1 MSNLILSDEQFRVY
15 NELVEFI
22 TTSKERELILIGYAG
37 TGKTTLVTKF
47 ITDVINSRL
56 LNKIAIA
63 APTHKAVG
71 IIKNKLYTEE
81 NLSKGKNIH
90 RSLEIT
96 TIHRLL
102 NYKNYIDTNGSKYFA
117 KSKVETH
124 WNIYNLIIVDECSML
139 NNQVIGDIKEE
150 LDKDKNSKVKVI
162 YVGDPAQLPPV
173 NQGTSRIF
181 ERNLR
186 KLFLEKIIRTNNN
199 DIVNISNSHRKWILS
214 GNDKDMP
221 VLGDYDSKNVNLFP
235 NKEYIE
241 WLNTFINNIKE
252 EELDEKND
260 ISTSDFNSN
269 IILTWTNKKCE
280 LYNDYIRKQIFK
292 KKVLNKFEEGE
303 LLIFSDYYRIKEED
317 NTNNSSNSKEK
328 NYINFYTSEQVKLY
342 EINESRYV
350 FEQNFTNIV
359 FNNKNEKIRM
369 KTLSLENSNIIN
381 EINKIF
387 LEGLSKLNTI
397 ISEPIMIYEMFVKK
411 INNEEEFK
419 NIFLKYKKKLEIGF
433 YKLRKSKI
441 EENMKYI
448 KNISNNL
455 FEMNKLVNQ
464 FWLKN
469 KNANQ
474 GTDNNDLI
482 KIICIHEKSESKYN
496 QIIKDGTDILI
507 ILKELIY
514 KNISKLTIDNLAK
527 CDYITEIDSKIN
539 KVWNYWNE
547 NIVDTFAQ
555 LNYGYCIT
563 VHKSQGSTF
572 KNVFIDIFDIFEN
585 NNKDETLKCLYTAIT
600 RCSES
605 LYLLV

>member
-1 MSNLILSDEQFRVY
+1 MSNLILSDEQFKIY
-15 NELVEFI
+15 NQLVEFL
-22 TTSKERELILIGYAG
+22 SNNEKEMILIGYAG

-71 IIKNKLYTEE
+71 IIKNKLYTDD
-81 NLSKGKNIH
+81 NLNKNIH
-90 RSLEIT
+90 RNLEIT

-102 NYKNYIDTNGSKYFA
+102 NYKNYIDVNGSKYFA

-124 WNIYNLIIVDECSML
+124 WNIYNLIVVDECSML
-139 NNQVIGDIKEE
+139 NNQIISDIKEE
-150 LDKDKNSKVKVI
+150 LDKERNSKVKVI

-173 NQGTSRIF
+173 NQGTSKIF
-181 ERNLR
+181 ERNIK
-186 KLFLEKIIRTNNN
+186 KLYLEKIIRTNNN

-221 VLGDYDSKNVNLFP
+221 ILGEYDSKNVNLYP
-235 NKEYIE
+235 NKDYID
-241 WLNTFINNIKE
+241 WLNRFIDNIKE
-252 EELDEKND
+252 EEEKSND
-260 ISTSDFNSN
+260 ISINDFNSN
-269 IILTWTNKKCE
+269 IILTWTNRKCE
-280 LYNDYIRKQIFK
+280 QYNEYIRKKIFN

-303 LLIFSDYYRIKEED
+303 LLIFNDYYRVLVKKDSIENKEKD
-317 NTNNSSNSKEK
+317 K

-342 EINESRYV
+342 EISESRYI
-350 FEQNFTNIV
+350 FEQNFTNII
-359 FNNKNEKIRM
+359 FNNKNGHEKTRIR
-369 KTLSLENSNIIN
+369 TLSLENSNIIN

-387 LEGLSKLNTI
+387 LEGLNKLNTL
-397 ISEPIMIYEMFVKK
+397 ISEPIIIYEMMVKK
-411 INNEEEFK
+411 ISNEEEFK
-419 NIFLKYKKKLEIGF
+419 NQFIKYKKKLEIGF
-433 YKLRKSKI
+433 YKLRKSNV
-441 EENMKYI
+441 EESMKYI

-464 FWLKN
+464 FWLN
-469 KNANQ
+469 TKNASQNM
-474 GTDNNDLI
+474 DNNELI
-482 KIICIHEKSESKYN
+482 KIISIHEKSESKYN
-496 QIIKDGTDILI
+496 QIIKDGTELLI
-507 ILKELIY
+507 TLKELVY

-527 CDYITEIDSKIN
+527 CDYITEVDSKIN
-539 KVWNYWNE
+539 KIWKYWNE

-572 KNVFIDIFDIFEN
+572 KNVFIDIYDIFEN
-585 NNKDETLKCLYTAIT
+585 NNKEETLKCLYTAIT

>member
-1 MSNLILSDEQFRVY
+1 MSNLILSDEQFKIY
-15 NELVEFI
+15 NQLVEFL
-22 TTSKERELILIGYAG
+22 SNNEKEMILIGYAG

-71 IIKNKLYTEE
+71 IIKNKLYTDD
-81 NLSKGKNIH
+81 NLNKNIH
-90 RSLEIT
+90 RNLEIT

-102 NYKNYIDTNGSKYFA
+102 NYKNYIDVNGSKYFA

-124 WNIYNLIIVDECSML
+124 WNIYNLIVVDECSML
-139 NNQVIGDIKEE
+139 NNQIISDIKEE
-150 LDKDKNSKVKVI
+150 LDKERNSKVKVI

-173 NQGTSRIF
+173 NQGTSKIF
-181 ERNLR
+181 ERNIK
-186 KLFLEKIIRTNNN
+186 KLYLEKIIRTNNN

-221 VLGDYDSKNVNLFP
+221 ILGEYDSKNVNLYP
-235 NKEYIE
+235 NKDYID
-241 WLNTFINNIKE
+241 WLNRFIDNIKE
-252 EELDEKND
+252 EEKSND
-260 ISTSDFNSN
+260 ISINDFNSN
-269 IILTWTNKKCE
+269 IILTWTNRKCE
-280 LYNDYIRKQIFK
+280 QYNEYIRKKIFN

-303 LLIFSDYYRIKEED
+303 LLIFNDYYRVLVKKDSIENKEKD
-317 NTNNSSNSKEK
+317 K

-342 EINESRYV
+342 EISESRYI
-350 FEQNFTNIV
+350 FEQNFTNII
-359 FNNKNEKIRM
+359 FNNKNGHEKTRIR
-369 KTLSLENSNIIN
+369 TLSLENSNIIN

-387 LEGLSKLNTI
+387 LEGLNKLNTL
-397 ISEPIMIYEMFVKK
+397 ISEPIIIYEMMVKK
-411 INNEEEFK
+411 ISNEEEFK
-419 NIFLKYKKKLEIGF
+419 NQFIKYKKKLEIGF
-433 YKLRKSKI
+433 YKLRKSNI
-441 EENMKYI
+441 EESMKYI

-464 FWLKN
+464 FWLN
-469 KNANQ
+469 TKNASQNM
-474 GTDNNDLI
+474 DNNELI
-482 KIICIHEKSESKYN
+482 KIISIHEKSESKYN
-496 QIIKDGTDILI
+496 QIIKDGTELLI
-507 ILKELIY
+507 TLKELVY

-527 CDYITEIDSKIN
+527 CDYITEVDSKIN
-539 KVWNYWNE
+539 KIWKYWNE

-572 KNVFIDIFDIFEN
+572 KNVFIDIYDIFEN
-585 NNKDETLKCLYTAIT
+585 NNKEETLKCLYTAIT